1 MGLTDMIL
9 QEMQGKDQLTPAE
22 FSKVYQ
28 YLHGISNSG
37 HQLIYIVDNIQNYI
51 TTIPAEETEEAPV
64 EGTVYRMGG
73 EQMELQTPE
82 AHFLVVDDNEM
93 NLFVAK
99 KLLSKTGAR
108 VTTCTGGL
116 ECLRALTK
124 EKFDLVFLDYMM
136 PDMDGLTAL
145 KNLRQK
151 SNIPV
156 MMITAR
162 TADAER
168 ILGLNIG
175 ADDYI
180 CKPFNPLEVAARVKA
195 FMRRYYDLGAGN
207 IKEEAEVLKAMD
219 LELDTDKCLLTKG
232 GEIIELTSVEYKMME
247 MFMKNPGKVFT
258 KQQLYEYAWGDDFF
272 ASDNNIMV
280 AISKL
285 RTKLDEDA
293 SKYIKTMRGLGY
305 RLEIK

>member
-1 MGLTDMIL
+1 MEYKIL
-9 QEMQGKDQLTPAE
+9 VADDEKEIRNLLKLYLENDG
-22 FSKVYQ
+22 FKV
-28 YLHGISNSG
+28 
-37 HQLIYIVDNIQNYI
+37 V
-51 TTIPAEETEEAPV
+51 EAS
-64 EGTVYRMGG
+64 T
-73 EQMELQTPE
+73 
-82 AHFLVVDDNEM
+82 
-93 NLFVAK
+93 
-99 KLLSKTGAR
+99 
-108 VTTCTGGL
+108 GL
-116 ECLRALTK
+116 EVLDLLDK
-124 EKFDLVFLDYMM
+124 EKPDMCLLDIMM

-232 GEIIELTSVEYKMME
+232 GEIVELTSVEYKMME

>member
-1 MGLTDMIL
+1 MEYKIL
-9 QEMQGKDQLTPAE
+9 VADDEKEIRNLLKLYLENDG
-22 FSKVYQ
+22 FKV
-28 YLHGISNSG
+28 
-37 HQLIYIVDNIQNYI
+37 V
-51 TTIPAEETEEAPV
+51 EAS
-64 EGTVYRMGG
+64 T
-73 EQMELQTPE
+73 
-82 AHFLVVDDNEM
+82 
-93 NLFVAK
+93 
-99 KLLSKTGAR
+99 
-108 VTTCTGGL
+108 GL
-116 ECLRALTK
+116 EVLDLLDK
-124 EKFDLVFLDYMM
+124 EKPDMCLLDIMM

-207 IKEEAEVLKAMD
+207 IKEDAEVLKAMD